1 MVRTKF
7 DARLVDET
15 RFRHDLE
22 ECRGTPDGES
32 LKIEKKGYWSGVFPE
47 LGVVKMSF
55 FMEYLQNKIIEN
67 MEDPKER
74 EMQWEKRL
82 RAAKASAEEAY
93 VCLLPFV
100 IL

>member
-32 LKIEKKGYWSGVFPE
+32 LKIEKKRVLVRRVSRAGRGKDE
-47 LGVVKMSF
+47 LFHGIPS
-55 FMEYLQNKIIEN
+55 EQN
-67 MEDPKER
+67 
-74 EMQWEKRL
+74 
-82 RAAKASAEEAY
+82 Y
-93 VCLLPFV
+93 
-100 IL
+100 